1 MNKEMIKKML
11 EQVKSAMEKAF
22 AKMLETSSDDDVKKY
37 ENLCAQL
44 DKLNEQLK
52 EAEALEE
59 RNGLFGNQKTPVGKQ
74 NEAAGGKIDE
84 GLEFVKSLREAVSK
98 GSTFTGLIPRDVAS
112 AIQKRKAQIAKLRGY
127 CTVHQATGDYT
138 VYVEGDDVSV
148 AYVGEGSAIT
158 ESTPSIKPI
167 GLSALK
173 LGALIKVSSEYINDL
188 AVDVLGYLEE
198 KIAKAFAEKEDTE
211 ILFGAGTSSSK
222 TAIRGIDTNTEV
234 EKVTAASATA
244 ITWPEV
250 KQVIQKLKEYR
261 QNAVLVMNATTLDA
275 IHEFKDGDKYI
286 FDQNTQISQI
296 MGCRVVLCDKM
307 PSAAAGKTVI
317 IAGDFSYY
325 HLMDRQDLTVKTLYE
340 LYAANDQVGI
350 TAIER
355 IDGDFSPFAFSKLVM
370 KNL

>member
-11 EQVKSAMEKAF
+11 EQVRAAMEKAF
-22 AKMLETSSDDDVKKY
+22 AKMLETSSDDDVKRY
-37 ENLCAQL
+37 ENLCVQL

-59 RNGLFGNQKTPVGKQ
+59 KNALFEKGKTSENNQGTPAEKL
-74 NEAAGGKIDE
+74 DE
-84 GLEFVKSLREAVSK
+84 KAKFVSDLREAVSK

-112 AIQKRKAQIAKLRGY
+112 AIQTKKAQIAKLRGF

-158 ESTPSIKPI
+158 ETTPSIKPI

-188 AVDVLGYLEE
+188 AVDVLGYLTD
-198 KIAKAFAEKEDTE
+198 KIARAFAEKEDSE

-222 TAIRGIDTNTEV
+222 TAIRGIDTNADV
-234 EKVTAASATA
+234 AKVTAAATTA
-244 ITWPEV
+244 FTWTEV
-250 KQVIQKLKEYR
+250 KKVIQELKAYR
-261 QNAVLVMNATTLDA
+261 QNAILVMNSTTLDA

-307 PSAAAGKTVI
+307 PTAAAGKTVI

-325 HLMDRQDLTVKTLYE
+325 HLMDRQDLSVKTLYE

-355 IDGDFSPFAFSKLVM
+355 IDGDFSSFAFSKLVM
-370 KNL
+370 KAS